1 MADRCR
7 AEIKR
12 NRRGGGNTGRI
23 TIEFNEQDK
32 EFVDRLMCAVE
43 HSPASKKLWLG
54 SDEMLSLSEFEIYP
68 RRRKVYRDGVE
79 LDLMAKEF
87 DLLCLLVVN
96 MGYVLTYG
104 QIYEKI
110 WGEDSIGDESNSV
123 GCHIRSL
130 RRKLFKEC
138 PNAPFTI
145 RCHRNIG
152 YCLEMI

>member
-1 MADRCR
+1 M
-7 AEIKR
+7 
-12 NRRGGGNTGRI
+12 G
-23 TIEFNEQDK
+23 
-32 EFVDRLMCAVE
+32 AVE
-43 HSPASKKLWLG
+43 HSPVPNELWLG

-68 RRRKVYRDGVE
+68 RRRIVYHDGAE

-87 DLLCLLVVN
+87 DLLCLLVMN

-110 WGEDSIGDESNSV
+110 WGEYSIGDENNSV

-130 RRKLFKEC
+130 RRKLFKEY
-138 PNAPFTI
+138 PNAPFAI

>member
-1 MADRCR
+1 
-7 AEIKR
+7 
-12 NRRGGGNTGRI
+12 
-23 TIEFNEQDK
+23 
-32 EFVDRLMCAVE
+32 MCAVE
-43 HSPASKKLWLG
+43 HSPASKELWLG
-54 SDEMLSLSEFEIYP
+54 SDEMLSLSEFKIYP

-110 WGEDSIGDESNSV
+110 WGEDSIGDKSNSV

-130 RRKLFKEC
+130 RRKLFKEY
-138 PNAPFTI
+138 PDAPFII

>member
-1 MADRCR
+1 MGNR
-7 AEIKR
+7 AKAA
-12 NRRGGGNTGRI
+12 GGDTIGRI

-32 EFVDRLMCAVE
+32 EFVDRLMCAVG
-43 HSPASKKLWLG
+43 HSPAPSKLWIG
-54 SDEMLSLSEFEIYP
+54 NDEMLSLSELEIYTG
-68 RRRKVYRDGVE
+68 RRKVYIDGAE

-87 DLLCLLVVN
+87 DLLCLLVIN
-96 MGYVLTYG
+96 KGYVLTYS

-123 GCHIRSL
+123 GCHIWSL
-130 RRKLFKEC
+130 RRKLSMGY

-152 YCLEMI
+152 YCLETDLK